1 MQGLEIQKMLK
12 KVTCYICSG
21 LLIFG
26 WFFCYYYFFLDS
38 FYRFIDSEHN
48 FFNFY
53 TYLEIILHIVFFIIA
68 TVFLYKRKDMFFSE
82 QSPKLLL
89 YSMLFAL
96 VFFGIVFLC
105 SFPVLGNG
113 IEETFWATLRIW
125 QAILTINAYRN
136 GLIEF
141 NPLKYLYKN
150 NKENYQF

>member
-1 MQGLEIQKMLK
+1 MYKLRTIMQGLEIQKMLK

-89 YSMLFAL
+89 YSIIFAIIVCFIDFISIYPCFACSVHRTLHLF
-96 VFFGIVFLC
+96 
-105 SFPVLGNG
+105 
-113 IEETFWATLRIW
+113 
-125 QAILTINAYRN
+125 
-136 GLIEF
+136 
-141 NPLKYLYKN
+141 
-150 NKENYQF
+150 